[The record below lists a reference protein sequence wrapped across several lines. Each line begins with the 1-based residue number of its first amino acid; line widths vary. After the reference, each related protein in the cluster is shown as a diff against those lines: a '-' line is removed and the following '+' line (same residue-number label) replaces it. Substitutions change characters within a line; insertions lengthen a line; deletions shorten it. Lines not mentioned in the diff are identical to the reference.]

1 MSNKPRWIRRHALLI
16 AVLVLIPIVLVI
28 FSWAEYGYFCDQ
40 GSNLNEILR
49 ATHAEPQSCEG
60 FWSLTHLH
68 DWIYNMASNWQSD
81 LLIGIL
87 AVLIFNKIEGPH
99 GADKDDT

>member
-1 MSNKPRWIRRHALLI
+1 MLWAKRHALMV

-40 GSNLNEILR
+40 SDNLNEILR
-49 ATHAEPQSCEG
+49 ATHGSPQSCEG
-60 FWSLTHLH
+60 FWSTAHLH

-87 AVLIFNKIEGPH
+87 LVLAFNKIEGPH
-99 GADKDDT
+99 GADKEDT